1 MDADNHDLER
11 AQPEENGE
19 YPESDADR
27 RVLRRV
33 SRRLVRVHFQGPL
46 PPPSVLRQY
55 DEVAPNAAERIL
67 RMAERQAELR
77 NDLERGDAR
86 RATLGLIAGAI
97 FVLAALALSAYAF
110 YLGQPLA
117 GVAGLGFTSVVSAFV
132 YGTRRD

>member
-1 MDADNHDLER
+1 MDADNRDIER
-11 AQPEENGE
+11 AQPEENGD
-19 YPESDADR
+19 YPESDAEP

-33 SRRLVRVHFQGPL
+33 PRRLVRVHFQGPL

-67 RMAERQAELR
+67 QMAERQAELR

-86 RATLGLIAGAI
+86 RATLGLIAGVI
-97 FVLAALALSAYAF
+97 VVLAALALFAYAF

-117 GVAGLGFTSVVSAFV
+117 GVAGLGFISVVSAFV
-132 YGTRRD
+132 YGTRRR